1 MVKKATQEN
10 INTKLALV
18 MRSGK
23 ATLGTKSTLK
33 SIRNGKAKLVFI
45 SSNCPPLRK
54 SLIQYYAMLAKINT
68 YLFPGSNTDLGK
80 SEWGSI
86 LNFLGTACGKFHGV
100 ACLAIID
107 AGDSD
112 ILTAE

>member
-10 INTKLALV
+10 INAKLALV

-23 ATLGTKSTLK
+23 ANLGTKSTLK
-33 SIRNGKAKLVFI
+33 AIRNGKAKLIFI
-45 SSNCPPLRK
+45 ASNCPPLRK
-54 SLIQYYAMLAKINT
+54 SLIQYYAMLAKIKT
-68 YLFPGSNTDLGK
+68 YLFPGNNND
-80 SEWGSI
+80 
-86 LNFLGTACGKFHGV
+86 LGTACGKFHAV
-100 ACLAIID
+100 STLAIIE

>member
-23 ATLGTKSTLK
+23 VALGTKTTLK
-33 SIRNGKAKLVFI
+33 TTRNGKAKLIFI
-45 SSNCPPLRK
+45 ANNCPPLRK

-68 YLFPGSNTDLGK
+68 YLFPGTNMDLG
-80 SEWGSI
+80 I
-86 LNFLGTACGKFHGV
+86 VLP
-100 ACLAIID
+100 
-107 AGDSD
+107 
-112 ILTAE
+112 

>member
-23 ATLGTKSTLK
+23 VALGAKATLKT
-33 SIRNGKAKLVFI
+33 IRNGKAKLVFI

-68 YLFPGSNTDLGK
+68 YLFPGTNMDLGK
-80 SEWGSI
+80 ISE
-86 LNFLGTACGKFHGV
+86 FKRY
-100 ACLAIID
+100 
-107 AGDSD
+107 
-112 ILTAE
+112 